1 MTTNET
7 DIRKGTTDTEERDTA
22 PALPC
27 MPLLLTEEQA
37 AALLSLSPRKVWELA
52 ARAVDRRIVLIQAT
66 SAGNM
71 SARLAKIKSKADATA
86 WLKAGGELEV
96 SGWKKRGRRWRVK
109 TVPLRAEDMAPGVP
123 EHVAKFEALRS
134 ANPGC
139 SLPRRHRKKKS
150 AEFKLYY

>member
-1 MTTNET
+1 MHRTIAAIGAGLIACVVERWIERQRIRVDCFHFA
-7 DIRKGTTDTEERDTA
+7 DI
-22 PALPC
+22 
-27 MPLLLTEEQA
+27 
-37 AALLSLSPRKVWELA
+37 LA